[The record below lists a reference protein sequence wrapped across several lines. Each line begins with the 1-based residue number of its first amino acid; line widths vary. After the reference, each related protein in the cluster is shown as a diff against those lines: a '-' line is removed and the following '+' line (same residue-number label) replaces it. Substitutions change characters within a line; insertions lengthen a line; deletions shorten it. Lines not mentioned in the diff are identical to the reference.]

1 MAKTATTIRNNNQAM
16 TQTVCTHER
25 RSSKASDPRNKT
37 QNAIPGN
44 PSSAPFW
51 PFHAAASASPLL
63 QLAAG
68 RELWRKHTAT
78 DNSRIICPFRVQ
90 ARPTAG
96 ALSAARSTC
105 VTRGQF
111 PKVICQNDEYRK
123 RQQRIT
129 ELSKPLKD
137 ADLSSAA

>member
-16 TQTVCTHER
+16 TQTVCTYER

-37 QNAIPGN
+37 QNAIPGIHLR
-44 PSSAPFW
+44 

-63 QLAAG
+63 PRAAG
-68 RELWRKHTAT
+68 RELWRQHTAT

-111 PKVICQNDEYRK
+111 PKVICQNDDYRK

-129 ELSKPLKD
+129 ELSKALKD

>member
-37 QNAIPGN
+37 QNAIPGIHLRLHFGHFMPLPPHLPCCHEQQAEN
-44 PSSAPFW
+44 YGASIRRLTIRGSSAPFAYRRAQ
-51 PFHAAASASPLL
+51 PQGHCQPLGVRAS
-63 QLAAG
+63 
-68 RELWRKHTAT
+68 
-78 DNSRIICPFRVQ
+78 
-90 ARPTAG
+90 
-96 ALSAARSTC
+96 
-105 VTRGQF
+105 TRGQF

-137 ADLSSAA
+137 ADL